1 MEGQSS
7 VAPKCPPD
15 NEWTVRHSP
24 AHRGVL
30 FSHEK
35 GRSMNP
41 DYNVKY
47 VIPSGKCQT
56 HRDKDC
62 DSKIL
67 VDPPVGGASPR
78 LESVRPPVDPRL
90 YQSHGKGQV
99 PSADNQKVQ
108 HQPGFPLGTCLLH
121 SKASPQLW
129 IVSLETLMENSI
141 TLENANCLS

>member
-24 AHRGVL
+24 AHGGVL

-35 GRSMNP
+35 GRLMNP

-56 HRDKDC
+56 HRDKVC
-62 DSKIL
+62 DQ
-67 VDPPVGGASPR
+67 DPC
-78 LESVRPPVDPRL
+78 RPPSGRC
-90 YQSHGKGQV
+90 KAQV
-99 PSADNQKVQ
+99 GV
-108 HQPGFPLGTCLLH
+108 C
-121 SKASPQLW
+121 
-129 IVSLETLMENSI
+129 
-141 TLENANCLS
+141 